1 MGGFDLGAC
10 MHTFC
15 DGVSGISI
23 LFNGWETWSG
33 DFIWSTK
40 TKRYIFQSYIER
52 FPFFLSIM
60 EKGIPVFEISVGNM
74 GRTKISSQ
82 SLWYY
87 GSMVLVGSVEQ
98 SRARYLF
105 VWVSVSC
112 SWCWV
117 SWACVFGAILK
128 YMMDICGFFCIFL
141 HCVLDVIRSNVIII
155 YFWLGRGD
163 FCVYLGWYQETW
175 VFLVFGW
182 GD

>member
-1 MGGFDLGAC
+1 
-10 MHTFC
+10 
-15 DGVSGISI
+15 
-23 LFNGWETWSG
+23 
-33 DFIWSTK
+33 
-40 TKRYIFQSYIER
+40 
-52 FPFFLSIM
+52 M

-128 YMMDICGFFCIFL
+128 YMMDICGFFLHIFTL
-141 HCVLDVIRSNVIII
+141 RS
-155 YFWLGRGD
+155 
-163 FCVYLGWYQETW
+163 
-175 VFLVFGW
+175 
-182 GD
+182 